1 MIIIDSNTITII
13 ATITIGITQQQ
24 QAAAKMRDAA
34 AVNALQDQHNAP
46 GPRTTADEFLPPAE
60 WPGLPSADAAGK
72 YSEMYSML
80 RL

>member
-1 MIIIDSNTITII
+1 M
-13 ATITIGITQQQ
+13 TIGITQQK
-24 QAAAKMRDAA
+24 QAAVKMRDAA
-34 AVNALQDQHNAP
+34 VVNALQDQHNAP

-72 YSEMYSML
+72 HSEMYSML